1 MEVLVTGGDT
11 FLGGVDFDNRI
22 IDFVLEE
29 FRNQS
34 KLDPDQAPI
43 AMPRIKNAAEAAKI
57 DLSLLSNVV
66 IELNYITDRK
76 GKPVDLR
83 IPLSRERVNTLTMDL
98 VDRSFELVERVLGEK
113 NLKRSD
119 IQEVLLVG
127 GQTRMPLVQ
136 GKAHQ
141 FFGRPPRKGVHPDE
155 SVALGAALL
164 AESMQEIDSV
174 TLVDALSMPIGFSM
188 PGGRFR
194 KVIEKNTQIPS
205 KSSFRLPPARGQA
218 LELDIFQGDSD
229 KIIDNEYLG
238 MLRFPAEVAGQR
250 VNFILDEEC
259 LLHVTIESGNG
270 QTRELLLA
278 THDTPDALKGA
289 WQEEAERRRIAVERE
304 AAAPEEA

>member
-1 MEVLVTGGDT
+1 M
-11 FLGGVDFDNRI
+11 
-22 IDFVLEE
+22 
-29 FRNQS
+29 
-34 KLDPDQAPI
+34 
-43 AMPRIKNAAEAAKI
+43 
-57 DLSLLSNVV
+57 
-66 IELNYITDRK
+66 
-76 GKPVDLR
+76 
-83 IPLSRERVNTLTMDL
+83 
-98 VDRSFELVERVLGEK
+98 LGEK
-113 NLKRSD
+113 NLPRND

-141 FFGRPPRKGVHPDE
+141 FFGKPPRKGVHPDE

-174 TLVDALSMPIGFSM
+174 TLVDALSMPIGFAM

-238 MLRFPAEVAGQR
+238 TLRFPAEVAGQR

-278 THDTPDALKGA
+278 THDTPDALKVA
-289 WQEEAERRRIAVERE
+289 WQEEAERRRLAVERE
-304 AAAPEEA
+304 SADADEQSRGIFASIRKVFGGQ